1 MPTPLPVIHPRG
13 WTLSLALGFLALLL
27 LLPGCSRPEV
37 RKIPPEKIWS
47 YLEKKAP
54 RYHLD
59 PGFVY
64 AIAFA
69 ESSFNANASNGV
81 GRGMAQMTEAAWET
95 VGDLSYRRAWNWRTN
110 LSMALR
116 YLAFCRDGLSR
127 AGHFNYP
134 LLAACYRYGPNAVR
148 RAGYDLTRLPQPRNK
163 TYQAIFGGHIHPV
176 RPPTSG

>member
-1 MPTPLPVIHPRG
+1 MSAPLPLISPRG
-13 WTLSLALGFLALLL
+13 WSLGLRLGCLALLL
-27 LLPGCSRPEV
+27 ILGGCSRPEV
-37 RKIPPEKIWS
+37 RKIPPTEVWS
-47 YLEKKAP
+47 YLEKQAP

-59 PGFVY
+59 PGFVF

-81 GRGMAQMTEAAWET
+81 GRGIAQMSEAAWET

-116 YLAFCRDGLSR
+116 YLAYCREGLTR
-127 AGHFNYP
+127 AGRFNYP

-148 RAGYDLTRLPQPRNK
+148 QADYQLHRLPEPRNK
-163 TYQAIFGGHIHPV
+163 TYQAIFGGHIHPI
-176 RPPTSG
+176 PPPASG

>member
-1 MPTPLPVIHPRG
+1 MPIRVPAFGPRG
-13 WTLSLALGFLALLL
+13 WSHAIGLGSFALLL
-27 LLPGCSRPEV
+27 LLQGCDRPEV
-37 RKIPPEKIWS
+37 RRVPPEKVWS
-47 YLEKKAP
+47 YLEKQAP
-54 RYHLD
+54 RHHLD

-64 AIAFA
+64 AIVFA

-81 GRGMAQMTEAAWET
+81 GRGIAQMSEAAWQT

-116 YLAFCRDGLSR
+116 YLAYCREGLNR

-148 RAGYDLTRLPQPRNK
+148 RADYQLTRLPPPRNK
-163 TYQAIFGGHIHPV
+163 TYQAIFGGHIHPI
-176 RPPTSG
+176 RPPPS